1 MKSVKIY
8 VDNNYA
14 SDAYFVEGAR
24 PDIEAAYPGYPYN
37 SRAGFEYNLL
47 THFLANG
54 GNGTYSL
61 KAVAT
66 DVSGLETVL
75 GVTSIT
81 CDNAN
86 AIKPFGTIDTP
97 VPGSV
102 ASGSSYMNWGWA
114 LTPQPNTIPTDGSTI
129 NVYIDGVYVGHP
141 VYNLYRADIAILF
154 PGYNNS
160 NGAVGYFYVDTTQYD
175 NGVHSIQW
183 VVQDN
188 NGNTDG
194 IGARYFLIQN
204 P

>member
-1 MKSVKIY
+1 M
-8 VDNNYA
+8 
-14 SDAYFVEGAR
+14 
-24 PDIEAAYPGYPYN
+24 
-37 SRAGFEYNLL
+37 

-86 AIKPFGTIDTP
+86 AVKPFGTIDTP
-97 VPGSV
+97 IPGGV

-129 NVYIDGVYVGHP
+129 NVYIDGVYVGNP

-160 NGAVGYFYVDTTQYD
+160 NGAVGYFYVDTTQYS